1 METLRVCELINET
14 KMSKTTLKKHL
25 LSLTKEQVIEQVLGL
40 YETCKPAKD
49 YFEYFLNPNE
59 KEQFGKYKAIVVNE
73 FYPKGK
79 YAEPKTR
86 FSVAK
91 KAIVD
96 FRSLSPSPELLG
108 DLMVT
113 LPEMAC
119 KFTNDYGDMWEQY
132 YTSAATNFEQAL
144 KFLQKHK
151 LLEQFQHRCEDCVKY
166 AEPCGYGFAVEI
178 SDLFDE
184 YYDLSE

>member
-1 METLRVCELINET
+1 
-14 KMSKTTLKKHL
+14 MSKTELKKHL
-25 LSLTKEQVIEQVLGL
+25 ISLSKEQIMEQVLGL
-40 YETCKPAKD
+40 YDTCKPAKE

-59 KEQFGKYKAIVVNE
+59 KGQFEKYKAIIINE

-79 YAEPKTR
+79 SVEPKTR

-91 KAIVD
+91 KSIAD

-119 KFTNDYGDMWEQY
+119 KFTFDYGDMWEQY
-132 YTSAATNFEQAL
+132 YTSATTNYEMAL
-144 KFLQKHK
+144 IFLKKQGLLQDFK
-151 LLEQFQHRCEDCVKY
+151 LRCHECVKY
-166 AEPCGYGFAVEI
+166 AKHCGYGFADEI
-178 SDLFDE
+178 SDLYDE
-184 YYDLSE
+184 YYDI